1 MRNTLK
7 ITFILIAIVAFI
19 MIVPNIVNAAEIIA
33 DPSKPETADLVEVVN
48 NAETG
53 STITLAG
60 DYEISNVIELRNKEI
75 TIIGN
80 DNTISGNYDVMNALP
95 GQNKSLITAA
105 ENCTIKLVDVN
116 LTISP
121 KYGAQAY
128 NGGKLVLNGVDIRD
142 CSFGGILNNG
152 GIVEIIDLT
161 LGHNGNE
168 NDNNGIEIGKG
179 SSLAN
184 VNIEPKLIMNG
195 TLKSEQKENVIY
207 IASNDELTEFK
218 VENTE
223 ASTDKLYISDNK
235 VVVTDENNSVKFE
248 SNESDR
254 TTVDS
259 GDEFVPNPVVTLNVQ
274 GSETP
279 IKFEVKIGTIFTKS
293 DLEAKVEVPENYQYD
308 GFYTDAE
315 YKIAFDFRTE
325 INDDTT
331 IYVKFT
337 PAGPIE
343 EPTDPS
349 DTEEP
354 VNPSEEEKPTTPSEE
369 ETVDGE
375 KDETPKTG
383 VSTYIGVAAF
393 VVVAS
398 VATMVVL
405 KKKNS

>member
-7 ITFILIAIVAFI
+7 ITLFFVVLVAVLLL
-19 MIVPNIVNAAEIIA
+19 VPSIVNAADVA
-33 DPSKPETADLVEVVN
+33 TGDDLVSAVN
-48 NAETG
+48 NATDNEVINLTTDVTLTTAVEV
-53 STITLAG
+53 SNKTITING
-60 DYEISNVIELRNKEI
+60 NGFS
-75 TIIGN
+75 IIGSEN
-80 DNTISGNYDVMNALP
+80 LQGVSSPA
-95 GQNKSLITAA
+95 NKTLITAMQGSKVTLQ
-105 ENCTIKLVDVN
+105 NVTLKD
-116 LTISP
+116 SP
-121 KYGAQAY
+121 KYGVQAY
-128 NGGKLVLNGVDIRD
+128 NGGHVVLNNVTINNCEYGGV
-142 CSFGGILNNG
+142 LNNG
-152 GIVEIIDLT
+152 ARVEIIDLT
-161 LGHNGNE
+161 LGFNGTPS
-168 NDNNGIEIGKG
+168 NNGIELGKG
-179 SSLAN
+179 QLLPTEIKP
-184 VNIEPKLIMNG
+184 VLVMNG

-207 IASNDELTEFK
+207 IASNDELTEFE

-223 ASTDKLYISDNK
+223 TSTDKLYISGNK

-254 TTVDS
+254 TTADS
-259 GDEFVPNPVVTLNVQ
+259 GEEFIPNVVVTLNVQ

-279 IKFEVKIGTIFTKS
+279 ITFEVKKGTVLTKA
-293 DLEAKVEVPENYQYD
+293 DLEAKVTVPENYQYD
-308 GFYTDAE
+308 GFYIDAE
-315 YKIAFDFRTE
+315 YKTSFDFRTE
-325 INDDTT
+325 INENTT

-343 EPTDPS
+343 EPTNPTDPS

-354 VNPSEEEKPTTPSEE
+354 TTPSEE
-369 ETVDGE
+369 EPVDGE

>member
-7 ITFILIAIVAFI
+7 ITLFFVVLVAVLLL
-19 MIVPNIVNAAEIIA
+19 VPSMVNAADVATGDELVSAVNNATDNEVINLTT
-33 DPSKPETADLVEVVN
+33 DVTLTTAVEVVN
-48 NAETG
+48 K
-53 STITLAG
+53 TITING
-60 DYEISNVIELRNKEI
+60 NGFS
-75 TIIGN
+75 IIGTEN
-80 DNTISGNYDVMNALP
+80 LQGVSSPANQTLVTAREGSKVTL
-95 GQNKSLITAA
+95 QNVTLK
-105 ENCTIKLVDVN
+105 D
-116 LTISP
+116 SP
-121 KYGAQAY
+121 KYGVQAY
-128 NGGKLVLNGVDIRD
+128 NGGHVVLNKVTIDNCEYGGV
-142 CSFGGILNNG
+142 LNNG
-152 GIVEIIDLT
+152 AIVEIIDLT
-161 LGHNGNE
+161 LGYNGTPS
-168 NDNNGIEIGKG
+168 NNGIEMGKG
-179 SSLAN
+179 QLLPTEIKP
-184 VNIEPKLIMNG
+184 VLVMNG

-207 IASNDELTEFK
+207 IASNDELTEFE

-223 ASTDKLYISDNK
+223 TSTDKLYISGNK

-254 TTVDS
+254 TTADS
-259 GDEFVPNPVVTLNVQ
+259 GEEFIPNVVVTLNVQ

-279 IKFEVKIGTIFTKS
+279 ITFEVKKGTVLTKA
-293 DLEAKVEVPENYQYD
+293 DLEAKVTVPENYQYD
-308 GFYTDAE
+308 GFYIDAE
-315 YKIAFDFRTE
+315 YKTSFDFRTE
-325 INDDTT
+325 INENTT

-369 ETVDGE
+369 EPVDGE